1 VPDPD
6 RPLTPSDDLLVAGD
20 PEALERVANLWKDE
34 VHMSTQKAPPPG
46 KQRQY
51 SSVCALGLA
60 ALTLLGACV
69 TQVLPSGRLTAY
81 SHQAPPASTERRVHD
96 DAEQREGNGGT
107 VFVRLPKNFGPVK
120 VDEAEFT
127 AAVTTLLL
135 DGRLRVASSAPVKPS
150 GGLAPG
156 SGGSGRESVQ
166 SPLALSYAGFCDRR
180 GTLGD
185 CLTLFDD
192 GSQLQADDKL
202 RIALA
207 LAVGPALEGV
217 AAQLQATFNP
227 NQVMTTVTL
236 GITAYMAL
244 WLIPDPVLTKSV
256 AAASTVLMW
265 GYLGSELFDLIRAY
279 VRLSEEAAR
288 ASTFAELREAGERF
302 GRVIGPNSVR
312 ILVMLATTAVGE
324 TAELISKAPK
334 LPGFG
339 QVSRTVEA
347 QSAFRLSDAATGA
360 ERIIVSS
367 SEGTLHAVLPMTA
380 VAMASP
386 GGGGRTP
393 KEGTVLSTGHRAFKS
408 FDDFKDFMGSP
419 GSGNQWHHIVEQR
432 EANLKR
438 FGAEALHNTENV
450 VPLGESL
457 HRDLSAFYS
466 SKQLEVT
473 GSRTLTVRQWLGTQ
487 SYEAQREFGLRA
499 IENIR
504 RGIWSGRR

>member
-1 VPDPD
+1 
-6 RPLTPSDDLLVAGD
+6 
-20 PEALERVANLWKDE
+20 
-34 VHMSTQKAPPPG
+34 MSTQKAPPSG

-51 SSVCALGLA
+51 SCVCALSLA

-69 TQVLPSGRLTAY
+69 TKALPGGRLTAY
-81 SHQAPPASTERRVHD
+81 SYQAPPASTERRIHD
-96 DAEQREGNGGT
+96 DAEQREDNGGT
-107 VFVRLPKNFGPVK
+107 VFVRLPKNFGPVR
-120 VDEAEFT
+120 VDAAEFT

-156 SGGSGRESVQ
+156 SGGSGEESAQ
-166 SPLALSYAGFCDRR
+166 SALALSYAGFCDRR

-185 CLTLFDD
+185 CLTLLDD
-192 GSQLQADDKL
+192 GPQLQADDKL

-207 LAVGPALEGV
+207 LAVSPALEGV

-227 NQVMTTVTL
+227 NQVLTTVTL

-312 ILVMLATTAVGE
+312 ILVMLATAAAGE
-324 TAELISKAPK
+324 TAELMSRATK

-339 QVSRTVEA
+339 QVSRTIET
-347 QSAFRLSDAATGA
+347 QSALRLSDAATGA

-367 SEGTLHAVLPMTA
+367 AEGTLHAVLPMTA

-386 GGGGRTP
+386 GGGGGHASSGASRTP

-438 FGAEALHNTENV
+438 FGPEALHNTENV
-450 VPLGESL
+450 VPLGGSL
-457 HRDLSAFYS
+457 HTDLSAFYS

-499 IENIR
+499 IENVR